1 MKDMTKS
8 KIINFSMIIVFCSL
22 FITSCPNPI
31 IASIVEPKKITFN
44 SNGGSYV
51 ENQIIYKGQ
60 TIKEPST
67 PIRNEY
73 NFDGWYQD
81 NNRFQVKWNFEA
93 VPDNEIT
100 LHAKWM
106 PIASHDIM
114 LSASGTVDLG
124 SVALGY
130 TAQSPYIVTI
140 TNAGNQ
146 PTGDLTINPSGANPG
161 SFTMSE
167 TMISSLNTGES
178 NSFSIVPVTGLGI
191 DVYTA
196 TITVSNI
203 ANGITAEF
211 FVIFSVGMI
220 PITNIDII
228 VTEPTAG
235 EPPDNTA
242 IVTTAPASAATI
254 TNVTWNPGDD
264 PFFPETSYMV
274 NITLQAV
281 ADYVFIG
288 SASAAINGQSV
299 TVPVTTSTTI
309 TLSLAFNSGL
319 AYLGDGTPASPY
331 LVRNEQELQY
341 IGRTNN
347 TAPYEDWTPDKHYS
361 LSSDI
366 NLPLTGETNWIPIP
380 SFTGTLNGNGYIINN
395 LTITNTTN
403 NRQGLIGYISGGT
416 VRNLGLTNVDI
427 NVNVNMVGGIAG
439 QAFGTIENCYVIGTI
454 AGIGDVGG
462 IVGVMTGSTVRNC
475 YVAGK
480 ITSAISPTSSV
491 AGIAADALD
500 TIENCVVLFESLI
513 NTTSNS
519 TNIGRITGR
528 PPINPDLL
536 TLSNNYVWIN
546 MDVTFVGGTYVKN
559 PGHDTRDG
567 EDLTTM
573 EAKNMNNW
581 PAQFQSDPWVWED
594 NSSMPRLNNS
604 TAPTWPSYLQ

>member
-1 MKDMTKS
+1 
-8 KIINFSMIIVFCSL
+8 MIIVFCSL